1 MTESELQRKADR
13 LVQADVYVNMSCI
26 ISELLRH
33 DPELL
38 DDMSHMYDPTCPAC
52 GEVFA
57 EFYGQQDTTDW
68 TVTLKDTYCE
78 SCLEEVEP
86 EPEPKEIYEYWSVSN
101 SLARWLDDA
110 GEAVHTDVHGHNI
123 WGRCTTGQAISMD
136 HVIREMVK

>member
-1 MTESELQRKADR
+1 MNELELQRKADR

-38 DDMSHMYDPTCPAC
+38 EDMSHMYDPTCPAC
-52 GEVFA
+52 GEIFA
-57 EFYGQQDTTDW
+57 EFYGQQDTT
-68 TVTLKDTYCE
+68 CE
-78 SCLEEVEP
+78 ACLEEVEP
-86 EPEPKEIYEYWSVSN
+86 EPEPKEIYEYWAVSN

-110 GEAVHTDVHGHNI
+110 GEAVHTDVYGHNI